1 MPSSVSSGPDR
12 LVDQPPKDG
21 RDRLTAHLCE
31 YLGRWPPVE
40 RIDVVGHRGRLE
52 PAWDGASIVAV
63 VVVSPAGTV
72 VSVPPGCE
80 AAAAGLAASDDPVSE
95 GFRRDLAGAVG
106 VGIDKV
112 SPWLPFRWA
121 VAPADLP
128 DVGEWVEPGHPE
140 LPDWL
145 RAFSEPVLVVFDPST
160 GEYQA
165 GVAAKP
171 HTRWGRE
178 LAVGTAEAARGR
190 GLARRLVA
198 QGARAILA
206 DGAVPLYVH
215 HPDNVASARV
225 ADAAGLTDTGWR
237 ILYAWG
243 RHPEP

>member
-1 MPSSVSSGPDR
+1 M
-12 LVDQPPKDG
+12 DQPSHPG
-21 RDRLTAHLCE
+21 HERLTAHLRE
-31 YLGRWPPVE
+31 YLGGWPPRAPV
-40 RIDVVGHRGRLE
+40 DVVGHPGRLR
-52 PAWDGASIVAV
+52 PAWDGASIVGV
-63 VVVSPAGTV
+63 VVVSPAGTL
-72 VSVPPGCE
+72 VSVPPDCE
-80 AAAAGLAASDDPVSE
+80 AAAAGLAASGDDPFSE
-95 GFRRDLAGAVG
+95 GFRRDLATAVG

-112 SPWLPFRWA
+112 SPWLPFRWT
-121 VAPADLP
+121 VEPAPLP
-128 DVGEWVEPGHPE
+128 DAGEWVDPGHPE

-145 RAFSEPVLVVFDPST
+145 RAFSDPVLVAFDPET

-178 LAVGTAEAARGR
+178 LAVGTTEVARGR

-215 HPDNVASARV
+215 HPDNAASARV

>member
-12 LVDQPPKDG
+12 LVEQPPRPGD
-21 RDRLTAHLCE
+21 DRLTAHLRE
-31 YLGRWPPVE
+31 YLGSWPPVE
-40 RIDVVGHRGRLE
+40 RIDVVGYRGRTE
-52 PAWDGASIVAV
+52 PAWDGASVVAV

-72 VSVPPGCE
+72 VSVPPDRE
-80 AAAAGLAASDDPVSE
+80 AAAAGLAATDEPLSE
-95 GFRRDLAGAVG
+95 AFRQDLAAAVG

-112 SPWLPFRWA
+112 SPWLPFRWT
-121 VAPADLP
+121 VEPADLP
-128 DVGEWVEPGHPE
+128 DVGEWVDPAHPE

-145 RAFSEPVLVVFDPST
+145 RAFAEPVLVAFDPET